1 MIRII
6 VLVVFLFLVNYTTTE
21 AQHILTLEEAV
32 ETGLKENFGILIARN
47 NADIDVNNQT
57 LGNAGF
63 LPSVIVDGSRTRR
76 IEDSETKFTSP
87 AIPNVSESGVVTD
100 LTRASATLN
109 WTIFDGLRMFTT
121 YNRLGKLREL
131 GLTQARLEIENTVAN
146 IIDAYA
152 AVIGQKKAYQVL
164 QNTVEVS
171 LERIRIAETRKDLGS
186 ASEFDLLQARAD
198 LNSDSTALIRAE
210 TNLINAKVNLNE
222 LMGRDPE
229 TEFDTGTAL
238 PVAEDLELAF
248 LQQQSISENTS
259 LMAAR
264 LNQRIAEDEIKE
276 IQGERYPELNFNFGY
291 NYNKSEGGAGIVDL
305 SRTDGF
311 NYGISARLNLFD
323 GFNVNRRKQN
333 AEIRLK
339 NIQLSIEETRLR
351 VKSDLQRVYQSYLN
365 ALRLIELEEQSL
377 DIAEQSQE
385 IALERFR
392 LGTIDSIELRE
403 AQQTLIN
410 AENRLIIAQ
419 VEAKNAETELLR
431 LSGQLVSE

>member
-6 VLVVFLFLVNYTTTE
+6 VLFGFLSLVTCTAE
-21 AQHILTLEEAV
+21 AQQILTLEEAV
-32 ETGLKENFGILIARN
+32 ETGLEENFGILIARN
-47 NADIDVNNQT
+47 NADIDANNQT

-76 IEDSETKFTSP
+76 IEDSETQFTSP
-87 AIPNVSESGVVTD
+87 TIPNVSESGVVTD

-121 YNRLGKLREL
+121 YSRLGKLQEL
-131 GLTQARLEIENTVAN
+131 GLTEARLEIENTVAN

-222 LMGRDPE
+222 LMGRDPK

-238 PVAEDLELAF
+238 PVAEDLQLAF

-264 LNQRIAEDEIKE
+264 LNERIAEDEIKE

-291 NYNKSEGGAGIVDL
+291 NYNRSEGGAGIVDL

-339 NIQLSIEETRLR
+339 NVQLSIEETRLR
-351 VKSDLQRVYQSYLN
+351 IKSDLQRVYQSYLN
-365 ALRLIELEEQSL
+365 ALRLIELEQQSL

>member
-6 VLVVFLFLVNYTTTE
+6 VLFGFLSLVTCTVE
-21 AQHILTLEEAV
+21 AQQILTLEEAV
-32 ETGLKENFGILIARN
+32 ETGLEENFGILIARN
-47 NADIDVNNQT
+47 NADIDANNQT

-76 IEDSETKFTSP
+76 IEDSETQFTSP
-87 AIPNVSESGVVTD
+87 TIPNVSESGVVTD

-121 YNRLGKLREL
+121 YSRLGKLQEL
-131 GLTQARLEIENTVAN
+131 GLTEARLEIENTVAN

-210 TNLINAKVNLNE
+210 TNLINAKINLNE
-222 LMGRDPE
+222 LMGRDPK

-238 PVAEDLELAF
+238 PVAEDLQLAF

-264 LNQRIAEDEIKE
+264 LNERIAEDEIKE

-291 NYNKSEGGAGIVDL
+291 NYNRSEGGAGIVDL

-339 NIQLSIEETRLR
+339 NVQLSIEETRLGI
-351 VKSDLQRVYQSYLN
+351 KSDLQRVYQSYLN
-365 ALRLIELEEQSL
+365 ALRLIELEQQSL

>member
-6 VLVVFLFLVNYTTTE
+6 VLFGFLSLVPCTVE
-21 AQHILTLEEAV
+21 AQQILTLEEAV
-32 ETGLKENFGILIARN
+32 ETALKENFGILIARN
-47 NADIDVNNQT
+47 NADIDANNQT

-76 IEDSETKFTSP
+76 IEDSETQFTSP

-121 YNRLGKLREL
+121 YSRLGKLQEL
-131 GLTQARLEIENTVAN
+131 GLTEARLEIENTVAN

-222 LMGRDPE
+222 LMGRDPQTAFE
-229 TEFDTGTAL
+229 TGTAL

-264 LNQRIAEDEIKE
+264 LNERIAEDEIKE

-339 NIQLSIEETRLR
+339 NVQLSIEETRLR